1 MVFWLQY
8 RIVCG
13 YYRQL
18 EQTTKRLEMI
28 AIMAE
33 LLKKTV
39 EELGAEG
46 IEKSV
51 YLIQGRL
58 YPDWT
63 GKPEIGIAE
72 KMAASAIAVALG
84 VDVKRVLTLV
94 HEEGDIGSACE
105 KLLSKKR
112 QKSLLETPLTLTG
125 VYDSLVKIAAA
136 QGTGSADLKIRSLAG
151 LITVAT
157 PIEARYLLRTITSTL
172 RLGIADMSVL
182 DALAEAFAGGKE
194 NRPPIERAYN
204 LTSDLGYI
212 ARIVAVD
219 GLVGIEKITVT
230 LGKPIRMMAA
240 QKLSTPAEI
249 VEKLEGQCFA
259 EWKLDG
265 ERMQIHK
272 KGEKV
277 TIFSRRLEKITEAYP
292 DIVSLVRKHLNTENC
307 IVEGECIAVDASN
320 PNKMLPFQVLMRRR
334 RKHRIEEMVEKIPTA
349 LFLFDC
355 LYINGE
361 DLTQLPY
368 TDRRSRLEKIVK
380 PGDRFNLVPSF
391 STPTA
396 SVIDKVFREAI
407 EKGCEGIIV
416 KSSGSNSIYRAG
428 GRSWLWVKLKESYQ
442 AQAIGPVDLV
452 VVGALWGRGRRA
464 KMYGSLLA
472 AVLDKKTGRLKTI
485 CKVGTGFSDEEL
497 ERLQDRFK
505 DYVIPSIDSL
515 VDSKIT
521 ADVWFKPA
529 LIFQVFGDEIT
540 RSPIHT
546 CAFEIVAPN
555 EGLAIRF
562 PRFDGTWRPDK
573 SWREATTVT
582 QILELYKAQTRVK
595 AFD

>member
-1 MVFWLQY
+1 
-8 RIVCG
+8 
-13 YYRQL
+13 
-18 EQTTKRLEMI
+18 MI
-28 AIMAE
+28 DIMAE

-46 IEKSV
+46 IEKVV
-51 YLIQGRL
+51 YLTQGKL

-84 VDVKRVLTLV
+84 VDVKRVLALV
-94 HEEGDIGSACE
+94 HEVGDIGSACE
-105 KLLSKKR
+105 KLLLKKR
-112 QKSLLETPLTLTG
+112 QKALLETPLTLTG
-125 VYDSLVKIAAA
+125 VYNSLTKIAAT

-157 PIEARYLLRTITSTL
+157 PIEARYLLRIITSNL

-182 DALAEAFAGGKE
+182 DALAEAFTGGKE
-194 NRPPIERAYN
+194 NRPSIERAYN
-204 LTSDLGYI
+204 LTSDLGHI
-212 ARIVAVD
+212 ARIVVME
-219 GLVGIEKITVT
+219 GLAGIEKISVT

-240 QKLSTPAEI
+240 QKLATPAEI
-249 VEKLEGQCFA
+249 ITKLEGQCIA

-272 KGEKV
+272 RGKEV
-277 TIFSRRLEKITEAYP
+277 TIFSRRLEQITKAYP
-292 DIVSLVRKHLNTENC
+292 DIVGLVQTHLKVENC
-307 IVEGECIAVDASN
+307 IVEGECVAVDATDSS
-320 PNKMLPFQVLMRRR
+320 KMLPFQVLMRRR
-334 RKHRIEEMVEKIPTA
+334 RKHRIDEMVVKIPAA

-355 LYINGE
+355 LYVDGE
-361 DLTQLPY
+361 DLTQLSYPS
-368 TDRRSRLEKIVK
+368 RRSRLEDIVK
-380 PGDRFNLVPSF
+380 SGNRFNLVPSF

-396 SVIDKVFREAI
+396 EAVDKVFREAI

-416 KSSGSNSIYRAG
+416 KSSGSKSIYRAG

-472 AVLDKKTGRLKTI
+472 AVLDEESERLKTV

-497 ERLQDRFK
+497 EKLESRFK
-505 DYVIPSIDSL
+505 QFVISSKDSL
-515 VDSKIT
+515 VDSKME

-529 LIFQVFGDEIT
+529 LVFQVFGDEIT

-546 CAFEIVAPN
+546 CAYDIIAPN

-582 QILELYKAQTRVK
+582 QILELYRAQTRVQ
-595 AFD
+595 ASD